1 MCCNMGTRYF
11 YDVAK
16 TVATRME
23 KTTKAERVVTEI
35 LERVLGEQSVPVPRI
50 EVDTEMNVALVYDLH
65 KAPATSEM
73 ITLVAIFPGMTN
85 EGGSKL
91 KIYYYDTF

>member
-1 MCCNMGTRYF
+1 MGTQYF

-50 EVDTEMNVALVYDLH
+50 EVDTEMNVALVYNLH

-73 ITLVAIFPGMTN
+73 ATLVAIFPGITN
-85 EGGSKL
+85 EGGIKL
-91 KIYYYDTF
+91 KIYYHDLF

>member
-1 MCCNMGTRYF
+1 MGTQYF
-11 YDVAK
+11 FDVAK

-35 LERVLGEQSVPVPRI
+35 LKRVLGEQSFLVPRI

-73 ITLVAIFPGMTN
+73 ATLVAIFPGMTN

>member
-1 MCCNMGTRYF
+1 MDIKYF
-11 YDVAK
+11 SDVAK

-35 LERVLGEQSVPVPRI
+35 LSRVLGDEDIPTPCI
-50 EVDTEMNVALVYDLH
+50 EVDTDENVNLVYQL
-65 KAPATSEM
+65 KEAPKTSR
-73 ITLVAIFPGMTN
+73 ITILAAVFPGMTN

>member
-1 MCCNMGTRYF
+1 
-11 YDVAK
+11 
-16 TVATRME
+16 ME

-35 LERVLGEQSVPVPRI
+35 SDRVLGEQSVPVPRI
-50 EVDTEMNVALVYDLH
+50 EVDTEMNAALVYDLH

-73 ITLVAIFPGMTN
+73 ATLVAIFPGMTN

-91 KIYYYDTF
+91 EIYYYDTF

>member
-1 MCCNMGTRYF
+1 
-11 YDVAK
+11 
-16 TVATRME
+16 
-23 KTTKAERVVTEI
+23 
-35 LERVLGEQSVPVPRI
+35 
-50 EVDTEMNVALVYDLH
+50 MNVALVYDLH

-73 ITLVAIFPGMTN
+73 ATLVAIFPGMTN

>member
-1 MCCNMGTRYF
+1 
-11 YDVAK
+11 
-16 TVATRME
+16 
-23 KTTKAERVVTEI
+23 
-35 LERVLGEQSVPVPRI
+35 
-50 EVDTEMNVALVYDLH
+50 MNVALVYDLH

-73 ITLVAIFPGMTN
+73 TTLVAIFPGMTN

>member
-1 MCCNMGTRYF
+1 MNTKSFSEVANKVMARIERVARY
-11 YDVAK
+11 
-16 TVATRME
+16 E
-23 KTTKAERVVTEI
+23 GVVTEI

-50 EVDTEMNVALVYDLH
+50 EVDTEMNVALVYNLH
-65 KAPATSEM
+65 KALLPAK
-73 ITLVAIFPGMTN
+73 FPGMTN

>member
-1 MCCNMGTRYF
+1 MRTQYF

-65 KAPATSEM
+65 KAPATSE
-73 ITLVAIFPGMTN
+73 ITTPVAIFPGMTN
-85 EGGSKL
+85 EGGIKL

>member
-1 MCCNMGTRYF
+1 MNTKSF
-11 YDVAK
+11 SEVANK
-16 TVATRME
+16 VMARIERVA
-23 KTTKAERVVTEI
+23 KAERVVTEI

-65 KAPATSEM
+65 KAPATSE
-73 ITLVAIFPGMTN
+73 AN